1 MRLLINYRLFII
13 GFLLMVGFSQA
24 VYVEA
29 APVAAYPAE
38 AQPNKFIVI
47 LCTLAIILLFS
58 LFKWWKDRKAT

>member
-1 MRLLINYRLFII
+1 MGLSIKYRLLVI
-13 GFLLMVGFSQA
+13 GLLLMVWFQQA

-29 APVAAYPAE
+29 ASTSAYPQE

-47 LCTLAIILLFS
+47 LCTLAFILLFS